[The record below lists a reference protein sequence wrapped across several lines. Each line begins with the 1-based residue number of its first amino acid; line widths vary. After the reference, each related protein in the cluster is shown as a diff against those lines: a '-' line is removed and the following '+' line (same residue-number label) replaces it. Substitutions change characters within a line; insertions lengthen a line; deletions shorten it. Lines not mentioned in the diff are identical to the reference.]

1 MRGIWSDINSNNC
14 NWGFILTN
22 IDWCR
27 FGTTI
32 PKKGG
37 EKMLTTIVIVV
48 AIYFIGMLVKPLI
61 AGAIMGLATGA
72 VYYGGMHLMANDGRL
87 YKLIWM
93 IIAMAVAGVTYGTGV
108 IVTKAVTVDELSR
121 MPIIKKFI
129 K

>member
-1 MRGIWSDINSNNC
+1 MYFTNLGVYALIIGNVTFPMFVCIMNINSVKKLV
-14 NWGFILTN
+14 GY
-22 IDWCR
+22 R
-27 FGTTI
+27 FN
-32 PKKGG
+32 
-37 EKMLTTIVIVV
+37 
-48 AIYFIGMLVKPLI
+48 FIGMLVKPLI